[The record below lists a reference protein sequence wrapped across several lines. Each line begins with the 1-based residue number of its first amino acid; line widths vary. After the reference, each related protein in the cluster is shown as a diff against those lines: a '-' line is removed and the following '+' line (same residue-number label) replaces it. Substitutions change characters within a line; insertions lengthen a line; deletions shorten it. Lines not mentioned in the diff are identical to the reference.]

1 MWLNEEQVSD
11 SAIRHYRAKLTSTSP
26 NYVVIDNLFDEAKL
40 NDVMDVLSQPTHWQ
54 TQTHSYSELYV
65 DQSNWHEISD
75 EERFVQRDSWQRP
88 TSINNS
94 SRAKPA
100 QDFLGFLRSQT
111 FLSLL
116 SRVFNV
122 HLTDI
127 NVGEPEINTNFFR
140 LGSADFVSLHADDS
154 PGREVCLLLYLNKTW
169 NLNAGGELVFLG
181 KDDKPVT
188 IAPLFNRCVLF
199 DPASEG
205 SEHWVNK
212 LNAEHAAGY
221 RYNVT
226 SWYWS
231 E

>member
-1 MWLNEEQVSD
+1 MWLNKEQITD
-11 SAIRHYRAKLTSTSP
+11 PAIRHYRSKLTKSCP
-26 NYVVIDNLFDEAKL
+26 NYIVVDNLFDEVKL
-40 NDVMDVLSQPTHWQ
+40 NEVIKVLTQPDYWN

-65 DQSNWHEISD
+65 DPCKWHQVSD

-88 TSINNS
+88 ISNPISGAN
-94 SRAKPA
+94 PA
-100 QDFLGFLRSQT
+100 QDFLAFLRSIE

-116 SRVFNV
+116 SKIFSV

-140 LGSADFVSLHADDS
+140 LSPDDFVSLHADDS

-169 NLNAGGELVFLG
+169 NLEAGGELVFLG

-188 IAPLFNRCVLF
+188 IAPLYNRCVLF

-212 LNAEHAAGY
+212 LNAEHALGY